1 MPPGRLGTHTFGHI
15 VPPQNVLP
23 LALKAGPRGGALTF
37 SFGSR
42 GKLALLDELGEALLR
57 VAQAVPHGVVVF
69 VPSFQYEA
77 QLVARWQLSGLWA
90 RLNAVKPLFR
100 EPRAAAELDPLL
112 KEYAAAIRGDGD
124 DDGRSMG
131 GTGGA
136 MLLSVVGGKM
146 SEGIN
151 FSDALARVV
160 VMVGLPYPNSSSPE
174 LREKMAYLDAQA
186 TGRGREYYEN
196 LCMRAVNQ
204 SIGRAIRHRADY
216 ACILLVDSRYYSNSA
231 VRAKLPGWIVER
243 LALSPTFGHMFGALS
258 RFFRGKREVAKLAA
272 ASGGQ

>member
-23 LALKAGPRGGALTF
+23 LAIKAGPRGGALTF

-42 GKLALLDELGEALLR
+42 GKLTLLDELGEALLR

-90 RLNAVKPLFR
+90 RLNAIKPLFR

-151 FSDALARVV
+151 FSDELARCV
-160 VMVGLPYPNSSSPE
+160 VMVGLPYANPTDLTLQE
-174 LREKMAYLDAQA
+174 RMAYVEGAQGA
-186 TGRGREYYEN
+186 GAGREYYTN
-196 LCMRAVNQ
+196 ICMKAVNQ
-204 SIGRAIRHRADY
+204 SIGRAIRHKGDY
-216 ACILLVDSRYYSNSA
+216 AAMLLLDGRYAKPDVRGRLPKWIGARMQAPLSFDAAISA
-231 VRAKLPGWIVER
+231 LRG
-243 LALSPTFGHMFGALS
+243 
-258 RFFRGKREVAKLAA
+258 FFATPR
-272 ASGGQ
+272 